1 LQALYRLRTS
11 KYFESSSATT
21 FTSQTSS
28 TSTAAA
34 ATAPMPTSSRA
45 PPSRQASLDTE
56 SSTAPVGSEDSA
68 ATPASSTPSGPGAAG
83 PRVLPPSL
91 QEESPHAVQLIS
103 LAADGQKLLLS
114 ANGYVCLLAFNRR
127 ETCSEISELWVTQ
140 AVKRGKRRWSSGYQP
155 ELICRLA
162 TACPECQPA
171 PILTAK
177 YSAEYQILAI
187 GNENGVGLIDSAQGC
202 LLLTLCTPDLHG
214 TVDAG
219 VRNLRSPSYSKKDD
233 RMQSS
238 EQSHN
243 RQHTHQRR
251 VSAAGNN
258 QTGIDGVASCS
269 SGAAAAAAA
278 ASPGQSG
285 IVRLKKPTQCGI
297 KSYRLLRHASEV
309 GALSCAKFCECSLDG
324 ELLETGDKEQNVAE
338 AVEADKDGGELTPT
352 VQEEINKDADDDF
365 VNIESINPVIVQQI
379 SSNSSVPEAGVE
391 ATESLDLGQEAAS
404 SADLPVHAG
413 DERMKNSKPAQPPP
427 RPPPPQPRR
436 PASLVATEAAEVAP
450 APSSDAA
457 NKTDNFSRSCSS
469 STSSLEHC
477 AKESVMLLSFASA
490 HLKKTDT
497 QETPTLWI
505 GTSLGA
511 IFPIRIQLPSTE
523 SARSAQ
529 PVVAAPSGTVI
540 RMLGAIQDVSILTAP
555 PPTAEDTQ
563 LICLC
568 SDKQVRVLC
577 LPSLTCC
584 AKKKLTET
592 STVAKAAV
600 SLVRGYPCLVC
611 LLANGHIVVNSLPGL
626 KPLMDVDYAPFVDF
640 RFSRTFQCSNH
651 GHAVYFCSPSEVQKI
666 TICSDICNDLNDML
680 ADLYT
685 PCDLP
690 EPPKK
695 SLFEKFGQNLFGSA
709 SAAPVDREQIFGEA
723 AGKPTSGICTQGL
736 ERGEKLG
743 ELDEQTERMRNS
755 ALEYR
760 NVASQLA
767 QKYKDKDK
775 KFWQF

>member
-1 LQALYRLRTS
+1 
-11 KYFESSSATT
+11 
-21 FTSQTSS
+21 
-28 TSTAAA
+28 
-34 ATAPMPTSSRA
+34 
-45 PPSRQASLDTE
+45 
-56 SSTAPVGSEDSA
+56 
-68 ATPASSTPSGPGAAG
+68 
-83 PRVLPPSL
+83 
-91 QEESPHAVQLIS
+91 
-103 LAADGQKLLLS
+103 
-114 ANGYVCLLAFNRR
+114 
-127 ETCSEISELWVTQ
+127 
-140 AVKRGKRRWSSGYQP
+140 
-155 ELICRLA
+155 
-162 TACPECQPA
+162 
-171 PILTAK
+171 
-177 YSAEYQILAI
+177 
-187 GNENGVGLIDSAQGC
+187 
-202 LLLTLCTPDLHG
+202 
-214 TVDAG
+214 
-219 VRNLRSPSYSKKDD
+219 
-233 RMQSS
+233 MQSS

-269 SGAAAAAAA
+269 SGAAAAAAV

-285 IVRLKKPTQCGI
+285 TVRLKKPTQCGI
-297 KSYRLLRHASEV
+297 KSYRVLRHASEV

-457 NKTDNFSRSCSS
+457 SAPPPSSSSSSASAVPPCRSQLLSKRYTAPNIQPLSLAQQQHQVAAQQQQQQQRQLWDLRDDTLTCRKLSRPVSLTAANAAIVLGGDKTDNFSRSCSS

-497 QETPTLWI
+497 QATPTLWI

>member
-1 LQALYRLRTS
+1 QQQQQQQQQSQPQPQQPPASASGTS
-11 KYFESSSATT
+11 GRYVRRPMLENSGIGSSNSAV
-21 FTSQTSS
+21 
-28 TSTAAA
+28 AAA
-34 ATAPMPTSSRA
+34 ANAATTRAELKRARSQGQTSDIGQRSGQPPHCYQHQPRHYLRVNYSHAATHFVRSLEEPTSTG
-45 PPSRQASLDTE
+45 QA
-56 SSTAPVGSEDSA
+56 
-68 ATPASSTPSGPGAAG
+68 
-83 PRVLPPSL
+83 
-91 QEESPHAVQLIS
+91 
-103 LAADGQKLLLS
+103 
-114 ANGYVCLLAFNRR
+114 
-127 ETCSEISELWVTQ
+127 
-140 AVKRGKRRWSSGYQP
+140 
-155 ELICRLA
+155 
-162 TACPECQPA
+162 ACF
-171 PILTAK
+171 
-177 YSAEYQILAI
+177 
-187 GNENGVGLIDSAQGC
+187 
-202 LLLTLCTPDLHG
+202 H
-214 TVDAG
+214 
-219 VRNLRSPSYSKKDD
+219 
-233 RMQSS
+233 
-238 EQSHN
+238 
-243 RQHTHQRR
+243 
-251 VSAAGNN
+251 
-258 QTGIDGVASCS
+258 
-269 SGAAAAAAA
+269 A
-278 ASPGQSG
+278 ASTS
-285 IVRLKKPTQCGI
+285 
-297 KSYRLLRHASEV
+297 
-309 GALSCAKFCECSLDG
+309 FD
-324 ELLETGDKEQNVAE
+324 
-338 AVEADKDGGELTPT
+338 
-352 VQEEINKDADDDF
+352 
-365 VNIESINPVIVQQI
+365 
-379 SSNSSVPEAGVE
+379 
-391 ATESLDLGQEAAS
+391 
-404 SADLPVHAG
+404 
-413 DERMKNSKPAQPPP
+413 
-427 RPPPPQPRR
+427 
-436 PASLVATEAAEVAP
+436 
-450 APSSDAA
+450 
-457 NKTDNFSRSCSS
+457 KTDNFSRSCSS

-497 QETPTLWI
+497 QPTPTLWI

-529 PVVAAPSGTVI
+529 PVVAAPSGT
-540 RMLGAIQDVSILTAP
+540 DVSILTAP

-626 KPLMDVDYAPFVDF
+626 KPLMDIDYAPFVDF
-640 RFSRTFQCSNH
+640 S
-651 GHAVYFCSPSEVQKI
+651 
-666 TICSDICNDLNDML
+666 NDLNDML